1 MALIPT
7 RTFAPLYGLLP
18 VNCVF
23 WPLFPLYN
31 FVFITVC
38 TQFHH
43 LCFGRPLSRFPWRLS
58 LNTWL
63 IYLFIFFTIRS
74 INMTKPI
81 QPIHSGSVRLKTQI
95 LGFFVVF
102 FLFILY
108 RQMLGKYLEL
118 GQDFILSHSLQ
129 LFISRFSAM
138 ELTLLT
144 AS

>member
-1 MALIPT
+1 
-7 RTFAPLYGLLP
+7 
-18 VNCVF
+18 
-23 WPLFPLYN
+23 
-31 FVFITVC
+31 
-38 TQFHH
+38 
-43 LCFGRPLSRFPWRLS
+43 
-58 LNTWL
+58 
-63 IYLFIFFTIRS
+63 
-74 INMTKPI
+74 MTKPI